1 MNGCEADHKA
11 PLGIVETRTLSRVPS
26 PAAATEMLITAV
38 SNLKSQPPSFSSG
51 IVRLQVRHNLLLFF
65 VCPSEIH
72 KPRGALGLVCVILFH
87 FLLSVA

>member
-38 SNLKSQPPSFSSG
+38 SNLKIQPPSFSSG
-51 IVRLQVRHNLLLFF
+51 IVRLQVRHNLLLFLCAHPKF
-65 VCPSEIH
+65 ISHVE
-72 KPRGALGLVCVILFH
+72 
-87 FLLSVA
+87 LLDWYV